1 MTIQEMH
8 VMFRQYSQQ
17 MGMQN
22 VRAILPEQIDLLINN
37 SINDTINQIVTQNI
51 GVTNDR
57 VITDNSK
64 LNQVNA
70 LKSLYKVWKGKIVL
84 PKSKTSYIA
93 SYNIPISSFGEVTN
107 IQTATNA
114 EYAKE
119 IDGKPDTKCNWVD
132 VGEESLKDGDTIYS
146 KNDIVAYAT
155 KTFKN
160 HDNTGYIKIIVNP
173 IQYIYIV
180 DLSIDYKKNNFNTN
194 IFPIRI
200 VDDMYLADVVNDFI
214 LRPTFRSPVA
224 TIHDNNIELYIDKPD
239 DRLKES
245 YTFGSDLIPN
255 DIRLSYIAKPASVKF
270 LDDVGGDSV
279 NCDLPEYLHV
289 DIVKHAVE
297 LYRTAVT
304 GSIAVTQQA
313 QEAQQRENLKNN
325 YRQGDNDNSNR

>member
-51 GVTNDR
+51 GITNDR

-70 LKSLYKVWKGKIVL
+70 LKSLYKVWNGIVTFGD
-84 PKSKTSYIA
+84 SKTSYIT
-93 SYNIPISSFGEVTN
+93 SYELPLLGFKSAGTYLNDKVKE
-107 IQTATNA
+107 TA
-114 EYAKE
+114 
-119 IDGKPDTKCNWVD
+119 
-132 VGEESLKDGDTIYS
+132 
-146 KNDIVAYAT
+146 
-155 KTFKN
+155 
-160 HDNTGYIKIIVNP
+160 

-180 DLSIDYKKNNFNTN
+180 DLSLDYIDTKNQFTTN

-200 VDDMYLADVVNDFI
+200 IDDMYLADVVNDFI
-214 LRPTFRSPVA
+214 LHPTLRSPVA
-224 TIHDNNIELYIDKPD
+224 TIHDNNIELYIDKAD
-239 DRLKES
+239 AGGNKS
-245 YTFGSDLIPN
+245 NYTFKGLKPN
-255 DIRLSYIAKPASVKF
+255 KLRLSYIAKPAVVKF
-270 LDDVGGDSV
+270 LDDVGGTSV
-279 NCDLPEYLHV
+279 HCDLPEYLHV

-313 QEAQQRENLKNN
+313 QEAQQRENLRNN
-325 YRQGDNDNSNR
+325 YRQSDNDNSNR

>member
-1 MTIQEMH
+1 MDIQEMH

-51 GVTNDR
+51 GITNDR

-70 LKSLYKVWKGKIVL
+70 LKSLYKVWNGIVTFGD
-84 PKSKTSYIA
+84 SKTSYII
-93 SYNIPISSFGEVTN
+93 SYELPLLGFKSAGNYLNDNVKE
-107 IQTATNA
+107 TA
-114 EYAKE
+114 
-119 IDGKPDTKCNWVD
+119 
-132 VGEESLKDGDTIYS
+132 
-146 KNDIVAYAT
+146 
-155 KTFKN
+155 
-160 HDNTGYIKIIVNP
+160 

-180 DLSIDYKKNNFNTN
+180 DLSLDYIDTKNQFTTN

-200 VDDMYLADVVNDFI
+200 IDDMYLADVVNDFI
-214 LRPTFRSPVA
+214 LHPTLRSPVA
-224 TIHDNNIELYIDKPD
+224 TIHDNNIELYIDKAD
-239 DRLKES
+239 SGGDKTNHTFKGLK
-245 YTFGSDLIPN
+245 PN
-255 DIRLSYIAKPASVKF
+255 KLRLSYIAKPAVVKF
-270 LDDVGGDSV
+270 LDDVGGTSV
-279 NCDLPEYLHV
+279 DCDLPEYLHV

-313 QEAQQRENLKNN
+313 QEAQQRENLRNN